1 MDLDLDAAQLL
12 PDTEKEALALALL
25 EEFGAS
31 RIRVDREEIHHSC
44 LLPFGMHKN
53 GDRSASASL
62 SFRKLTY
69 NCFVCGGGGL
79 LWFIATMRGET
90 SQEARKW
97 LRSKTGLSGT
107 VMALGDLLRLFDA
120 YYSEKGDKEPDP
132 SYNPKILEP
141 WKLIHPYLTE
151 AREIPVENLIK
162 FQVGWDSKIN
172 RIIIPHFVGTTLV
185 GWQSRKL
192 DPNDPDPMKYKNTPR
207 MPKNT
212 TLYNYDYMAT
222 SAVVVESP
230 MSVLRHAHHV
240 HMEATFGAEVSDR
253 QIQLMGKHPEVILMF
268 DNDKAGWKAT
278 GRVAYRLARYTKV
291 RVVDNPFDADA
302 ADFSDND
309 LNGLL
314 QRAVPPVLWEP
325 PKRLESLDELS

>member
-12 PDTEKEALALALL
+12 PDFEKEALALALL

-31 RIRVDREEIHHSC
+31 RIRVDKDEIHHSC

-62 SFRKLTY
+62 SFKKLTY

-97 LRSKTGLSGT
+97 LREKTGLHGT
-107 VMALGDLLRLFDA
+107 VRPLGDLLRLFDA
-120 YYSEKGDKEPDP
+120 FYSERGDKEPDP
-132 SYNPKILEP
+132 RYNPKVLEP
-141 WKLIHPYLTE
+141 WKMAHPYLLET
-151 AREIPVENLIK
+151 RQIPLENIIK
-162 FQVGWDSKIN
+162 HQVGWDPQIN
-172 RIIIPHFVGTTLV
+172 RIIIPHFIGPNLV

-192 DPNDPDPMKYKNTPR
+192 DPNDPEPAKYKNTPKL
-207 MPKNT
+207 PKLT
-212 TLYNYDYMAT
+212 SLYNYDKAAP
-222 SAVVVESP
+222 SAVIVESP
-230 MSVLRHAHHV
+230 LSVLRHSHWL

-253 QIQLMGKHPEVILMF
+253 QIQLIGKHPEVILFM

-278 GRVAYRLARYTKV
+278 RRMAYQLIRLTNV
-291 RVVDNPFDADA
+291 RIVPNPYDADP
-302 ADFSDND
+302 ADFDPIS
-309 LNGLL
+309 LKVLL
-314 QRAVPPVLWEP
+314 QRAVPPVLWEI
-325 PKRLESLDELS
+325 PKRLESLDEL